1 MYQIPMSLVEDDNDG
16 SSASHNTN
24 LTWHNNN
31 GNVRPSVK
39 KLSEPKCNEDLY
51 LNKTNNIS
59 AKSVWQEINSV
70 CDLFYSN
77 TNC

>member
-1 MYQIPMSLVEDDNDG
+1 MQTLDPQ
-16 SSASHNTN
+16 
-24 LTWHNNN
+24 
-31 GNVRPSVK
+31 

-51 LNKTNNIS
+51 LNKTNNIL